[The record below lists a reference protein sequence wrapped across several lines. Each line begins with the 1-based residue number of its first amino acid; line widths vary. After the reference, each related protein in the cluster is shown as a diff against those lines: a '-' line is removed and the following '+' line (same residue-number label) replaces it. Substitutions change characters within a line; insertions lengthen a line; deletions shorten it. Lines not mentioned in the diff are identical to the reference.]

1 MGFIALALSLAAP
14 AQAIEFNLF
23 KLDNSGNTSPT
34 GTPQDANNYARM
46 LSSGY
51 GFPQQQVAPAMM
63 GPAEQTPTI
72 LRIAQAAGTLPVTIF
87 AMRQMGLSYS
97 KILSIYALSPN
108 ILATPGYGPINNYND
123 NTFISLGQRYFLQRV
138 LGVPQTYVSQFPF
151 GGYSFVERILRPYD
165 PVTQKQWLPPGIAMK
180 YGLWTPPGQAK
191 KGNFGHPGH
200 SKGHWKGYPGYGNGA
215 HPGNFKAKGHSGHG
229 KVKVQGN
236 KSHGHKNHYQAS
248 SKVKQNKGGG
258 GKAHSK
264 SGGKGKN
271 K

>member
-1 MGFIALALSLAAP
+1 MGFIVLALSFAAP

-23 KLDNSGNTSPT
+23 KLDNSGNASPT

-138 LGVPQTYVSQFPF
+138 LGVPQTYVSQFPL
-151 GGYSFVERILRPYD
+151 GGYSFVERIIRPYD

-191 KGNFGHPGH
+191 KGNFGHPGNSH
-200 SKGHWKGYPGYGNGA
+200 GHWKGYPEYSNGA
-215 HPGNFKAKGHSGHG
+215 HPGHG

-236 KSHGHKNHYQAS
+236 NFHGQNYQAS

-258 GKAHSK
+258 GGKAHSK
-264 SGGKGKN
+264 GGGKGKSH
-271 K
+271 